1 MTGAVYL
8 LDTSVLL
15 PLVRGKEFGKH
26 ISSTFH
32 LEDVALRPLV
42 CIVTVGE
49 IWVIADRNGWGPQ
62 KREAL
67 QKMLANLV
75 IVDLNDE
82 GVLDAYVELDRV
94 SQTQPKG
101 AMNIPDNDLWIAATA
116 RAAGAVLLTADKHF
130 LHFHPNH
137 CLVGY
142 VDPTHWLGGGTS
154 RGGRLQ

>member
-26 ISSTFH
+26 INSTFD
-32 LEDVALRPLV
+32 LEDVALRTLV

-75 IVDLNDE
+75 IVDLNDQ

-94 SQTQPKG
+94 SQAQPKG

-116 RAAGAVLLTADKHF
+116 ATSGLPVVTQDDDYDQLDGVAGLTVIK
-130 LHFHPNH
+130 
-137 CLVGY
+137 V
-142 VDPTHWLGGGTS
+142 
-154 RGGRLQ
+154 